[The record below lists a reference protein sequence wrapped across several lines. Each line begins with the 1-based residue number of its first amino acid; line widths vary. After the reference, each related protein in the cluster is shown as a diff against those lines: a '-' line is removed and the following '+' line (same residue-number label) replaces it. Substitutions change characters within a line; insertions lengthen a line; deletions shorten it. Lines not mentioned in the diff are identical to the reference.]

1 MYRKDLDALKG
12 IAIIAVVLFHIGL
25 LKSGYLGVDT
35 FFVINGLLV
44 IPSVIKKIEKGEFA
58 FIRFMEKRVIRLLP
72 LIVLASAV
80 SLGLGYWLMLP
91 DDYENLSQG
100 VIAGNLMS
108 ENILSAVTTKDYWDT
123 SNDYKPLMHLWYVG
137 ILFEFYI
144 VMSLLMMGANKVA
157 KLLKKNEK
165 KWMIGSL
172 AIVSVISLFMY
183 LKPDVE
189 DGDRFYYLP
198 YRFFELGIG
207 GLIGLYISVLNK
219 GGVSIQRIANTLLIA
234 VIFCSVYNLLI
245 GDYDNWGTVI
255 GRIKPKSSGM
265 PFSGNVALLL
275 TVALTG
281 VVVACK
287 DGGSRILRSR
297 VLAWLGKM
305 SYSIFIWHQ
314 VLLAFYRYSVSN
326 DVTIGFTLNFLI
338 VTMIVSCLSYFFVE
352 KKISGSHKSFIGW
365 SIAAILVMI
374 PSGWLYL
381 NAGVVRDIPELDI
394 KKEEVRRDMFGE
406 YCDRIYQYKELPD
419 ANGKSNV
426 IVEGISFGRDFA
438 NILLESKFRDSINL
452 VYVYRWQEAKNIAE
466 LVSRADFI
474 FTFSRKQKVPSE
486 VWDNLQPHAIIKG
499 IGTKNYGECNGIIY
513 RNRHKSNY
521 LQQTIEM
528 EQGYWETNEQLK
540 KEWGAESYIDLIEP
554 VLVEENR
561 VRVFSDDGYYL
572 SPDNRHLC
580 KAGAQYYAKIL
591 DWEKIFEKKLE

>member
-1 MYRKDLDALKG
+1 
-12 IAIIAVVLFHIGL
+12 
-25 LKSGYLGVDT
+25 
-35 FFVINGLLV
+35 
-44 IPSVIKKIEKGEFA
+44 
-58 FIRFMEKRVIRLLP
+58 
-72 LIVLASAV
+72 
-80 SLGLGYWLMLP
+80 
-91 DDYENLSQG
+91 
-100 VIAGNLMS
+100 
-108 ENILSAVTTKDYWDT
+108 
-123 SNDYKPLMHLWYVG
+123 
-137 ILFEFYI
+137 
-144 VMSLLMMGANKVA
+144 
-157 KLLKKNEK
+157 
-165 KWMIGSL
+165 
-172 AIVSVISLFMY
+172 
-183 LKPDVE
+183 
-189 DGDRFYYLP
+189 
-198 YRFFELGIG
+198 
-207 GLIGLYISVLNK
+207 
-219 GGVSIQRIANTLLIA
+219 
-234 VIFCSVYNLLI
+234 
-245 GDYDNWGTVI
+245 
-255 GRIKPKSSGM
+255 M

-528 EQGYWETNEQLK
+528 EHGYWETNEQLK
-540 KEWGAESYIDLIEP
+540 KEWGTESYIDLIEP

-561 VRVFSDDGYYL
+561 VRVFSDNGYYL

-591 DWEKIFEKKLE
+591 DWDKIFEKKLK